1 MKPIGFAQGELRHV
15 TSARQFDTKFLRK
28 LFALADKIKRGQYNK
43 TALAGK
49 IMATLFYEPSTRTRL
64 SFEAAMLRLGGSVI
78 TTENAA
84 EFSSAIK
91 GETLEDTIRIVA
103 GYSDVIVLRHTLPG
117 AAEVAA
123 SYSQVPIINAGDG
136 NNQHPTQ
143 ALLDLYTIFST
154 FDSSNLTVAM
164 MGDLKNGRTIHS
176 LSRLLS
182 LYPKIKQIFISPEAL
197 AMPNDLRKYLKNQ
210 NIDLEEIE
218 DLEMGLK
225 DADIIY
231 QTRIQ
236 KERFKSEK
244 EYKKYFGKYIIDKN
258 ALRYIKKSA
267 SIMHPLPRVNEITP
281 EVDSDPRA
289 LYFQQ
294 AQNGL
299 FIRMALLLLLLPR

>member
-1 MKPIGFAQGELRHV
+1 
-15 TSARQFDTKFLRK
+15 
-28 LFALADKIKRGQYNK
+28 
-43 TALAGK
+43 
-49 IMATLFYEPSTRTRL
+49 
-64 SFEAAMLRLGGSVI
+64 
-78 TTENAA
+78 
-84 EFSSAIK
+84 
-91 GETLEDTIRIVA
+91 
-103 GYSDVIVLRHTLPG
+103 
-117 AAEVAA
+117 
-123 SYSQVPIINAGDG
+123 
-136 NNQHPTQ
+136 
-143 ALLDLYTIFST
+143 
-154 FDSSNLTVAM
+154 
-164 MGDLKNGRTIHS
+164 
-176 LSRLLS
+176 
-182 LYPKIKQIFISPEAL
+182 
-197 AMPNDLRKYLKNQ
+197 MPNDLRKYLKNQ